1 MNNSNDVKSTTNEL
15 KVLVIALT
23 IFLGLTGLIDVG
35 FGLGLQFS
43 PELFAEEFNVDY
55 VSELKGLISVF
66 GISILIWGSLT
77 LLSAKWVWEK
87 KIEGTILGIFSGLKL
102 FFASIATFI
111 YTGSVSNIIFDG
123 ARGVIIIIL
132 AVVLY
137 KKIDLKKGD

>member
-15 KVLVIALT
+15 KVLVIVLT

-55 VSELKGLISVF
+55 ISELKGLISVF